1 LENKL
6 NKKEVIFG
14 AFGGFTANL
23 MGVFI
28 SVIVLFQEINISNI
42 LNILSDSV
50 SDNSI
55 TKFISLGAIMNL
67 ILFFIF
73 LKYNYEERA
82 KGVLLVT
89 FLIAILTIYINN
101 F

>member
-1 LENKL
+1 M

-28 SVIVLFQEINISNI
+28 SVIVLFQEIKISNI

>member
-1 LENKL
+1 M